1 MRIKDVLLVGF
12 GFLNVLVNAQIKGKV
27 IDENNQPIPYV
38 NILVENENI
47 GTTSDLD
54 GSFAL
59 GIKEEKTLIFSILG
73 YEKLKLKSTQATVVK
88 MRSTTYQLGEISI
101 VNKKET
107 KQLEIGKTE
116 NSIRQAFENGPRFD
130 AKFFPF
136 LPKYTKT
143 KYVKKVIIYTE
154 SSIEKATVKI
164 HFYQI
169 GDDGLPG
176 EELLEKDYIATV
188 KKGSRMTQF
197 DLSSLNII
205 FPKKGLFVAIERL
218 FVESNK
224 LEKTVAASDPSKTKT
239 QRMYYPL
246 PFYNFVENEYTYTF
260 LGGKWTKEFKKDEND
275 KPVKSRVFEPAIN
288 LILTN

>member
-246 PFYNFVENEYTYTF
+246 PFYNFVENEFTYTF

>member
-12 GFLNVLVNAQIKGKV
+12 GFLNVLMNAQIKGKV
-27 IDENNQPIPYV
+27 IDDNNQPIPYV

-246 PFYNFVENEYTYTF
+246 PFYNFVENEFTYTF

>member
-169 GDDGLPG
+169 GEDGLPG

-246 PFYNFVENEYTYTF
+246 PFYNFVENEFTYTF